1 MKTSNNSGL
10 RTSCH
15 SLAIANLD
23 DLAINMGI
31 IVGQPFLYNIPCPTY
46 TNFAF
51 LYWALI
57 LFYQKSMPSLLGN
70 MPRK

>member
-1 MKTSNNSGL
+1 MKTNNSPGL
-10 RTSCH
+10 RISCR

-23 DLAINMGI
+23 GLAINMGI

-51 LYWALI
+51 LHWALI
-57 LFYQKSMPSLLGN
+57 LFYQNSMPSLLGN